1 MRGATHHAG
10 RRCDC
15 GAIISIHAPH
25 ARSDRTMHIGGSDRS
40 QFQSTLLMRGATRLP
55 STARASAQN
64 FNPRSS
70 CEERLDIIR
79 QRESQGTISI
89 HAPHARSDPG
99 FAGGRRQ
106 LYNFNPRSSC
116 EERHFWHNSKTVDTR
131 ISIHAP
137 HARSD
142 IFMIMLPC
150 GRAKFQSTLLMRGAT
165 RPTSLGR

>member
-70 CEERLDIIR
+70 CEERQFYDYVAVR
-79 QRESQGTISI
+79 SCQISI
-89 HAPHARSDPG
+89 HAPHARSDAADI
-99 FAGGRRQ
+99 AGTMKRQISIHAPHARSDLFISVKYSSNKDFNPRSSCEERRSKMPMQ
-106 LYNFNPRSSC
+106 MAAQENFNPRSSC
-116 EERHFWHNSKTVDTR
+116 EERPAS
-131 ISIHAP
+131 S
-137 HARSD
+137 
-142 IFMIMLPC
+142 
-150 GRAKFQSTLLMRGAT
+150 
-165 RPTSLGR
+165 